1 MENTRSAAAELG
13 VKAKMICAASA
24 HAGNLEPFVAHHLS
38 TCSVNEWSSLP
49 SEWSMTTPAVAT
61 R

>member
-24 HAGNLEPFVAHHLS
+24 HAGGPLE
-38 TCSVNEWSSLP
+38 E
-49 SEWSMTTPAVAT
+49 
-61 R
+61 